1 MRTWRDAEKKGKAAL
16 QKQVFVP
23 WRGSLCS
30 NLVAEPRL
38 HVLAAL
44 LVAVA
49 AGFWLGIGRDNDVR
63 SLGQTGEYLLEQT
76 TMPLSRPSWPN
87 RQQNMW

>member
-1 MRTWRDAEKKGKAAL
+1 MQRKRAKRRCRSRSLFLGG
-16 QKQVFVP
+16 
-23 WRGSLCS
+23 GSLCS